1 MMGQAAGPKNSYI
14 QYYPRFVSYL
24 LKVSAQGCAFSAREQ
39 CSPKFLEPNR
49 KKTLKFWTHD
59 RTLTREQREIQTCIT
74 QQCCV
79 DRDQSSHGI
88 ATVNGPSW
96 VVLRLPP
103 TYPRW
108 RTAAILNFVKC
119 LRTVLDDDSCTHFG
133 TKMQHDRG

>member
-1 MMGQAAGPKNSYI
+1 MMGQAAGHKNSYI

-79 DRDQSSHGI
+79 DHDQSLHGI
-88 ATVNGPSW
+88 ATHHEWAFVGGPTTTTNIS
-96 VVLRLPP
+96 
-103 TYPRW
+103 
-108 RTAAILNFVKC
+108 
-119 LRTVLDDDSCTHFG
+119 
-133 TKMQHDRG
+133 KMADGGHIEFRKMLISPYSTG